1 MSLWPWVIGTG
12 AGLAGGYTLGRR
24 GGLRREGRRL
34 GGTILPSPSVRWLR
48 ESYGALGVWTLGR
61 GESTLPEAALDSGLA
76 AAEAELVESRLKQS
90 TVGVVG
96 AVERLERGV
105 LIVERLGDRLAA
117 MLLPPINGS
126 AGVAGE
132 KLDRVRSDLQALLE
146 AMAYRGVAEELTSGG
161 SATVDTPGTLALG
174 LAFELEQQLGV
185 ETLVAVLDGGVVR
198 ILGISGRADRRLLG
212 VHLPAD
218 SPLAQVARGE
228 VPVIRTPL
236 DPTGSAVP
244 DRRHRAGH
252 AEVFVLRGDRDIPI
266 GAVSMALLGDGR
278 LAPPAQQIAQQTLK
292 MAGPKLWASIRLERE
307 RSVARTDALTGL
319 LNRRGIEEMMG
330 KVGLPGTGTG
340 GALVACDL
348 DRFKT
353 LNDTLG
359 HAAGDAALVHFAAI
373 LKELVRGSDTAARV
387 GGEEF
392 HVWAPGATLERG
404 AEIGERI
411 RARLADSQF
420 NWQGTAWP
428 ITASFGVASVPGT
441 SSTVHN
447 LPVQA
452 DAALYVAKQ
461 RGRNRVE
468 VAPGG

>member
-1 MSLWPWVIGTG
+1 MSLWTWSIGIG
-12 AGLAGGYTLGRR
+12 AGLAAGYVLGRR
-24 GGLRREGRRL
+24 RSLRAAARGA

-48 ESYGALGVWTLGR
+48 EAYGALGVWTLGV
-61 GESTLPEAALDSGLA
+61 GEAAVPEAALDAGVA
-76 AAEAELVESRLKQS
+76 AAEAELVEGRLKRA

-117 MLLPPINGS
+117 MLLPTGTGS

-132 KLDRVRSDLQALLE
+132 KLDRVRKDLQALLE
-146 AMAYRGVAEELTSGG
+146 AMAYRGVADEFTTSAA
-161 SATVDTPGTLALG
+161 ATVDSPGTLALG
-174 LAFELEQQLGV
+174 LAFELEQLLGV
-185 ETLVAVLDGGVVR
+185 ETIVAVLDGGIVR
-198 ILGISGRADRRLLG
+198 ILGISGRADRRLLNM
-212 VHLPAD
+212 VLPPD

-236 DPTGSAVP
+236 DPTGRPVQ

-266 GAVSMALLGDGR
+266 GAVSMALPGDGR
-278 LAPPAQQIAQQTLK
+278 LAQPAQL
-292 MAGPKLWASIRLERE
+292 MAGQILKLAGPRLWASIRLERE
-307 RSVARTDALTGL
+307 RTVARTDALTGL
-319 LNRRGIEEMMG
+319 PNRRGIEEIMG
-330 KVGLPGTGTG
+330 MVGLAGAGTG

-348 DRFKT
+348 DRFKS
-353 LNDTLG
+353 LNDALG

-392 HVWAPGATLERG
+392 HVWALGATLERG

-411 RARLADSQF
+411 RARLAESQF
-420 NWQGTAWP
+420 AWQGTPWP
-428 ITASFGVASVPGT
+428 MTASFGVAGVPAT
-441 SSTVHN
+441 STTVHN

-468 VAPGG
+468 VAPTS

>member
-1 MSLWPWVIGTG
+1 VSLWAWILGAG

-24 GGLRREGRRL
+24 RGRRPAARGL

-48 ESYGALGVWTLGR
+48 EAYGALGVWTMGR
-61 GESTLPEAALDSGLA
+61 GESALPEAALDTGLA
-76 AAEAELVESRLKQS
+76 AAEAELVEARLKQA

-105 LIVERLGDRLAA
+105 LVVERLGDRMAA
-117 MLLPPINGS
+117 MLLPPSGGAS
-126 AGVAGE
+126 GVAGE
-132 KLDRVRSDLQALLE
+132 KLDRVRRDLQALLE
-146 AMAYRGVAEELTSGG
+146 AMAYRGVADELSSG
-161 SATVDTPGTLALG
+161 SAATVDSPGTLALG

-185 ETLVAVLDGGVVR
+185 ETLVAVLDGGVVK
-198 ILGISGRADRRLLG
+198 IIGISGRADRRLLNA
-212 VHLPAD
+212 VVPAD

-236 DPTGSAVP
+236 DPAGNAVP

-252 AEVFVLRGDRDIPI
+252 AEVFVLRGDRDVPI

-292 MAGPKLWASIRLERE
+292 HAGPKVWAAMRLERE

-319 LNRRGIEEMMG
+319 LNRRGIEEVMSL
-330 KVGLPGTGTG
+330 VGIPG

-348 DRFKT
+348 DRFKS

-359 HAAGDAALVHFAAI
+359 HAAGDAALVHFAGI
-373 LKELVRGSDTAARV
+373 LKELVRGTDTAARV

-392 HVWAPGATLERG
+392 HVWAPGATLGRG

-411 RARLADSQF
+411 RSRLADSHF
-420 NWQGTAWP
+420 TWQGTAWP
-428 ITASFGVASVPGT
+428 ITASFGVAGVPET
-441 SSTVHN
+441 SHTVHN

-468 VAPGG
+468 VAPAG

>member
-1 MSLWPWVIGTG
+1 MSIWGW
-12 AGLAGGYTLGRR
+12 LAGGAAGFAAGWVTR
-24 GGLRREGRRL
+24 GW
-34 GGTILPSPSVRWLR
+34 GGFGASAAGHRSTILPAPSVRWLR
-48 ESYGALGVWTLGR
+48 EAYGALGVWTLGL
-61 GESTLPEAALDSGLA
+61 GESALPEAAVDTGLSR
-76 AAEAELVESRLKQS
+76 AEAEMVEGRLKQA

-117 MLLPPINGS
+117 MLLAPGEGG
-126 AGVAGE
+126 AGVASE
-132 KLDRVRSDLQALLE
+132 KLDRIRTDLQALLE
-146 AMAYRGVAEELTSGG
+146 AMAYRGVTEELTSTPA
-161 SATVDTPGTLALG
+161 ATFDTPGTLALA

-185 ETLVAVLDGGVVR
+185 ETMVAVVEGSVTRVMGT
-198 ILGISGRADRRLLG
+198 SGRADRRLLNA
-212 VHLPAD
+212 VLPPD

-228 VPVIRTPL
+228 VPGIRTPL
-236 DPTGSAVP
+236 DPAGNAVP

-252 AEVFVLRGDRDIPI
+252 AEVLVLRGDRDAPI
-266 GAVSMALLGDGR
+266 GAVSLTLPGDGR
-278 LAPPAQQIAQQTLK
+278 LAQPAQLIAQATLK
-292 MAGPKLWASIRLERE
+292 VAGPRLWAAMKLERE

-319 LNRRGIEEMMG
+319 PNRRGIEEVMML
-330 KVGLPGTGTG
+330 VGVPG

-348 DRFKT
+348 DRFKS

-359 HAAGDAALVHFAAI
+359 HAAGDAALVHFGGI

-392 HVWAPGATLERG
+392 HIWAPGASLERG
-404 AEIGERI
+404 AEIAERI
-411 RARLADSQF
+411 RARLLESHF
-420 NWQGTAWP
+420 TWQGTGWP
-428 ITASFGVASVPGT
+428 LSASFGVAGVPATTT
-441 SSTVHN
+441 SLHN